1 MDEVTKRRVR
11 EGKRRKANQQFVE
24 RLTVRR
30 PETKDRQEKLKAEIA
45 PKVARRRA
53 ADDDRA
59 NVRVM
64 ERVFETIVFEE
75 RPVLFVESDW
85 VNKTEVTIIGSE
97 AQALVDGL
105 DQHKGVLQP
114 LIPLV
119 GRIDVTNFP
128 GTDYVGTGWFVAP
141 DVIITNRH
149 VASLIARW
157 DGRKYVFVRGIAGKP
172 VTSSVC
178 TAHEFD
184 DGDPEAARVFN
195 VSEVLYI
202 EPQSSVHD
210 IAFLRVKRRTDGLR
224 PDRIPIAMAN
234 VADNVRVLVVGYP
247 ARAPRSVIPD
257 QELMKRLYRDRYDV
271 KRAAPGLTMPSSDG
285 SMQHD
290 CTTLGG
296 NSGSV
301 VLDLAKGTAVGL
313 HFAGLYQEANYAVQ
327 AQTLRDYV
335 NRKQWNTPR
344 VETGTPVLPQA
355 PAASAPAAATVP
367 GTPPCASS
375 GMPPFS
381 ITITFGGVP
390 CAPTVSAG
398 YDAATQ
404 VQPASSA
411 PALSLAAVEN
421 AAKDFWDQ
429 RPDGVVAVRVGFSD
443 DGESIGDVPFI
454 AASVPLDRLAA
465 VQSAGPARFQALEVK
480 YVPADASELLDS
492 LPAFESVDSIKYDD
506 DARTGAGFSF
516 AEVDEDMH
524 IVAHVG
530 PEYSWDVLQ
539 DFLGKAKRSLVSAI
553 YEFHGSHIASA
564 LKERLED
571 DVSLRLVMDNASFHE
586 VKKPDEEFDRVDV
599 FEEWEQFGDKF
610 ARIVAPEGVAGLI
623 SDSYH
628 IKVTVRDDDTFWL
641 SSGNWKMGSS
651 QPIITQAQRDDAET
665 VDLPGNREWHVVIE
679 NETLAKRFRNHITQD
694 FKRSKALGGGVV
706 PKSHEAADILV
717 DVPIEAALE
726 RRPPERILEPMP
738 FTGRRKVKPLLT
750 PDEQG
755 AVYSEAVLELIDSAR
770 DSLWFQIPYISM
782 PSSPRANRGFIDQLI
797 KALTS
802 KLKTLPDARLLL
814 RRGGN
819 AFSNPTHAAWYFKSK
834 GVDIANRVRQI
845 DNHHTK
851 GMIVDG
857 QRLLLGSHNWSKPG
871 VTLNRDASLIFDDAE
886 IASYFAGA
894 FDVDWNRAN
903 PIKPKKHVPNES
915 PILEA
920 VGARPPAGY
929 RRVLLSELLKEDD

>member
-11 EGKRRKANQQFVE
+11 EGARQKANQKFVE
-24 RLTVRR
+24 RLTARR
-30 PETKDRQEKLKAEIA
+30 PETKDKQEKLKAEIA
-45 PKVARRRA
+45 PTMALPPA
-53 ADDDRA
+53 ADEGRVEA
-59 NVRVM
+59 RVM
-64 ERVFETIVFEE
+64 ARVFEAIVFEE

-85 VNKTEVTIIGSE
+85 VNKTEVTIIGNE
-97 AQALVDGL
+97 AQELVDGL
-105 DQHKGVLQP
+105 DQHKHVLQP

-141 DVIITNRH
+141 DVVITNRH

-157 DGRKYVFVRGIAGKP
+157 DGRKYAFTRGILGKP

-184 DGDPEAARVFN
+184 DLVPDETRVFN

-202 EPQSSVHD
+202 EPQSSAHD
-210 IAFLRVKRRTDGLR
+210 IAFLRVKRRTDGSR
-224 PDRIPIAMAN
+224 PDRIPIAAAN
-234 VADNVRVLVVGYP
+234 VGDNVRVLVVGYP

-257 QELMKRLYRDRYDV
+257 QALMKRLYRDRYDV
-271 KRAAPGLTMPSSDG
+271 KRAAPGFTMPSSDG

-301 VLDLAKGTAVGL
+301 VLDLAKGKAVGL

-344 VETGTPVLPQA
+344 VETDARPFPQPPPAITSSTATMPA
-355 PAASAPAAATVP
+355 PQ
-367 GTPPCASS
+367 PCAAS

-381 ITITFGGVP
+381 ITITFGGAP
-390 CAPTVSAG
+390 CAPAVTAG
-398 YDAATQ
+398 YGMAAQ
-404 VQPASSA
+404 VQPATA
-411 PALSLAAVEN
+411 PVLGAAAVEN

-429 RPDGVVAVRVGFSD
+429 RPAGVVAVRVGFSD
-443 DGESIGDVPFI
+443 DGETIGDVPFI
-454 AASVPLDRLAA
+454 AASVPVDRLAA
-465 VQSAGPARFQALEVK
+465 VQSAGPARFQTLEVK
-480 YVPADASELLDS
+480 YLPAEAYEILDS
-492 LPAFESVDSIKYDD
+492 LPGLESVDSIQYDD
-506 DARTGAGFSF
+506 DARTGSGFSF
-516 AEVDEDMH
+516 DEVDEEMH
-524 IVAHVG
+524 VEAHVG

-539 DFLGKAKRSLVSAI
+539 KFLGNAKRSLVSAI

-564 LKERLED
+564 LEERLDD
-571 DVSLRLVMDNASFHE
+571 DVSLRLVMDNATFHE
-586 VKKPDEEFDRVDV
+586 VKKPSEEFDRVDV
-599 FEEWEQFGDKF
+599 FERWEQFGDNF
-610 ARIVAPEGVAGLI
+610 ARIVAPEGAAGLVANA
-623 SDSYH
+623 YH
-628 IKVTVRDDDTFWL
+628 IKVTVRDDSTFWL

-651 QPIITQAQRDDAET
+651 QPIITQAQRDDAES
-665 VDLPGNREWHVVIE
+665 VDLPGNREWHVVIK
-679 NETLAKRFRNHITQD
+679 NATLAKRFRNHITQD
-694 FKRSKALGGGVV
+694 FKRAKALGGGVV
-706 PKSHEAADILV
+706 PKSHEAADVLV
-717 DVPIEAALE
+717 DVPIEPALE
-726 RRPPERILEPMP
+726 RRPPDHILKPKP

-750 PDEQG
+750 PDQSG
-755 AVYSEAVLELIDSAR
+755 AVYSEAVLELIDSAH

-782 PSSPRANRGFIDQLI
+782 PSNPRANRGFIDELI
-797 KALTS
+797 KALTV

-814 RRGGN
+814 RRGGS
-819 AFSNPTHAAWYFKSK
+819 AYSNPTHAAWYFKSK
-834 GVDIANRVRQI
+834 GVDIAKRVRQI

-851 GMIVDG
+851 GMIADG
-857 QRLLLGSHNWSKPG
+857 QRLLIGSHNWSKPG

-886 IASYFAGA
+886 IASYYAEA
-894 FDVDWNRAN
+894 FDVDWKRAS
-903 PIKPKKHVPNES
+903 PIKPKKHAPNES

-920 VGARPPAGY
+920 VGAQPPAGY